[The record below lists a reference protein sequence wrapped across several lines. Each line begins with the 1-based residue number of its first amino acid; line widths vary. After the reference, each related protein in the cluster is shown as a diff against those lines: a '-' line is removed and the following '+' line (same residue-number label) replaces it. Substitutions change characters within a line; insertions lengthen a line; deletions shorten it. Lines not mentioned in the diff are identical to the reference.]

1 MKWLTNV
8 DVGYYH
14 DYRINKVSV
23 INQIKPTYVALNII
37 PIIPL
42 CFSIDPSQ
50 VQRLG
55 THNSSASGSVGAE
68 VQRTDSGNSGTTE
81 EYEYD
86 VTEKRTIL

>member
-1 MKWLTNV
+1 MIYQGTPAHV
-8 DVGYYH
+8 
-14 DYRINKVSV
+14 V
-23 INQIKPTYVALNII
+23 INII

-42 CFSIDPSQ
+42 CCSIDPSQ